1 MVIFQIAL
9 KCMIRLTIGACNDII
24 CKHAAF
30 FVKEDIVFFVDNT
43 AKINSITL
51 FYMTIFAV

>member
-9 KCMIRLTIGACNDII
+9 KCRIRLTIGACNDII
-24 CKHAAF
+24 CKHVAF
-30 FVKEDIVFFVDNT
+30 LIKEDIVFLVDNT

-51 FYMTIFAV
+51 FYMAIFTV